1 LLAAGDVLGGQLRA
15 SVKRLAGELVPHVRR
30 LEGQYLASLR
40 RSGFS
45 PPQRKALAAITPGAM
60 AVSGSPPRDFV
71 EQAEYNGRRLAK
83 LKLDPVTIM
92 LALREYESLLAPV
105 EASLDAARRAGL
117 RDALENWRVCVALTL
132 NNAFYRVAEA
142 ETWAC
147 HELFRIEL
155 QSRSLDELLVGML
168 QPLSQFCRA
177 DAGALYLLDEAGSAW
192 WLKAAVTPGNTESGQ
207 AERVPADRASIGRLG
222 RARCESTTGQPLVW
236 ALRPAWRDRY
246 RTCWSV
252 PLARDGRLAGV
263 IQFGFTKPYEW
274 LPREAELLSAAAER
288 CLLAAQKARLMEDL
302 ARREE
307 QVREL
312 AERMLHVEER
322 ERRRI
327 SAELHDEAG
336 QSLLCMRLQLEM
348 LEKSVPGSEAGLRA
362 SLGELRGMAEKTI
375 IEIRRLI
382 SDLSPAVLEQL
393 GLAPALRQLAHRL
406 QQIQK
411 IEVKLRLGRLKPL
424 PKQTA
429 GAVYRLVQE
438 CLNNVVRHSGASRV
452 MISVTS
458 ADKELRLRVE
468 DNGNGFDLEEALAK
482 RHSFGL
488 AGMRERVI
496 LLGGRFNASSQQG
509 RGTRISIELPLTAGK
524 EAQDSGS

>member
-1 LLAAGDVLGGQLRA
+1 LLAAGDVLGGELRA
-15 SVKRLAGELVPHVRR
+15 SVKRLAGELAPHVRR
-30 LEGQYLASLR
+30 LEGQYRTKLR
-40 RSGFS
+40 KSGYT

-83 LKLDPVTIM
+83 LKLDPVSVM

-105 EASLDAARRAGL
+105 EASLDGERRAGL
-117 RDALENWRVCVALTL
+117 RAALENWRVCVALTL
-132 NNAFYRVAEA
+132 NNAFYRVAET

-155 QSRSLDELLVGML
+155 ESRNLDELLVGML
-168 QPLSQFCRA
+168 QPLSRFCRA
-177 DAGALYLLDEAGSAW
+177 DAAALYLLDQAGPAW
-192 WLKAAVTPGNTESGQ
+192 RLKAAIAKGDTESGPV
-207 AERVPADRASIGRLG
+207 EFVPADRASIDKLG
-222 RARCESTTGQPLVW
+222 RARCERATGQPLVW
-236 ALRPAWRDRY
+236 ALRPVWRDRY
-246 RTCWSV
+246 QTCWSV

-312 AERMLHVEER
+312 AEHMLHVEER

-336 QSLLCMRLQLEM
+336 QSLLCIRLRLEM
-348 LEKSVPGSEAGLRA
+348 LEKSIPGPDTGLRA
-362 SLGELRGMAEKTI
+362 SLGELRDMAEKTI
-375 IEIRRLI
+375 IEIRRLL
-382 SDLSPAVLEQL
+382 SDLSPAVLEEL

-406 QQIQK
+406 QQVQK
-411 IEVKLRLGRLKPL
+411 IEVKLRLGRLSLL
-424 PKQTA
+424 PKHTA
-429 GAVYRLVQE
+429 AAVYRLVQE

-452 MISVTS
+452 MISATS
-458 ADKELRLRVE
+458 ADKQLRLRVE
-468 DNGNGFDLEEALAK
+468 DDGNGFDLEEALAK
-482 RHSFGL
+482 RRSFGL
-488 AGMRERVI
+488 AGMRERVT
-496 LLGGRFNASSQQG
+496 LLGGRFSASSQPG
-509 RGTRISIELPLTAGK
+509 RGTRILIELPLTARR
-524 EAQDSGS
+524 EEQDPGS

>member
-1 LLAAGDVLGGQLRA
+1 LAADDVLGGELRA
-15 SVKRLAGELVPHVRR
+15 TVRRLAGELGPHVGR
-30 LEGQYLASLR
+30 LEGQYLTRLR
-40 RSGFS
+40 RSGYS

-83 LKLDPVTIM
+83 LKLDPVRVM

-105 EASLDAARRAGL
+105 EASLDADRRAGL
-117 RDALENWRVCVALTL
+117 RGALENWRVCVALTL

-142 ETWAC
+142 ETWAG

-155 QSRSLDELLVGML
+155 ESRSLEELLVRML
-168 QPLSQFCRA
+168 EPLSQFCRA
-177 DAGALYLLDEAGSAW
+177 DSGALYLLAEAGPTW
-192 WLKAAVTPGNTESGQ
+192 LLKAAITQGNAESGLT
-207 AERVPADRASIGRLG
+207 ECVPADPGSMRRLKH
-222 RARCESTTGQPLVW
+222 ARCESAASPPLVL
-236 ALRPAWRDRY
+236 ALRPAWRDNY

-263 IQFGFTKPYEW
+263 MQFGFTKLYEW

-312 AERMLHVEER
+312 AERVLHVEER

-336 QSLLCMRLQLEM
+336 QSLLCIRLQLEM
-348 LEKSVPGSEAGLRA
+348 LEKSLPDSDVKLRS
-362 SLGELRGMAEKTI
+362 SLGELRIMAERTI
-375 IEIRRLI
+375 IEIRRLL
-382 SDLSPAVLEQL
+382 SDLSPAVLEEL
-393 GLAPALRQLAHRL
+393 GLAPALRQLANRL
-406 QQIQK
+406 RQIQK
-411 IEVKLRLGRLKPL
+411 IEVKLRLGRLKDL
-424 PKQTA
+424 PKRTA
-429 GAVYRLVQE
+429 AAVYRLVQE

-452 MISVTS
+452 MISATS
-458 ADKELRLRVE
+458 ADGELRLQVE
-468 DNGNGFDLEEALAK
+468 DNGAGFDLEEALAK
-482 RHSFGL
+482 SRSFGL
-488 AGMRERVI
+488 AGMRERVT
-496 LLGGRFNASSQQG
+496 LLGGRFDASSQRG
-509 RGTRISIELPLTAGK
+509 RGTRILIELPLSK
-524 EAQDSGS
+524 RREEQDLGS